1 MLDLCK
7 IFGVEEGEEFKFC
20 EYGDIYFIQNGYLY
34 FIDIDS
40 IEKKSYLNIKK
51 SYLNINDVAGKNII
65 KLPKKKEFTD
75 DELFILKNVDKR
87 YKWIAKDKN
96 GLICT
101 FVSKPIKTERFWS
114 DGWSNGS
121 SYASLEAI
129 KNSLFNSINWE
140 DEEPVY
146 IDDYV
151 DRDNEED

>member
-1 MLDLCK
+1 MKIDSCK
-7 IFGVEEGEEFKFC
+7 LFGVEEGEEFKIEGFGIK
-20 EYGDIYFIQNGYLY
+20 YRIYNNRLECYDANFKEWIYSTLGFNKL
-34 FIDIDS
+34 IAS
-40 IEKKSYLNIKK
+40 E
-51 SYLNINDVAGKNII
+51 II

-75 DELFILKNVDKR
+75 NELFILKNVDKK

-114 DGWSNGS
+114 DSWSNGE

-129 KNSLFNSINWE
+129 KNSLFTEIKWE
-140 DEEPVY
+140 DEEPIY

-151 DRDNEED
+151 DRK